1 MLRTPALDPGTARS
15 RDFRPMSH
23 APSALQQN
31 ELPSA
36 SPLARRTDLH
46 AQAVVFAH
54 DGHALL
60 PDLLEPDCAQRW
72 LAGIAAWREWALVTR
87 VQGRH
92 RSFDAA
98 AMDAIP
104 HARRAELDALIAAE
118 ARAGFQYLY
127 ERYPLDTLARGGHLH
142 DALMREMHALLRAPA
157 FLDLARTLTGEAGIT
172 FADGQVTRYRAGHFL
187 TLHDDHA
194 EDRERIAAFV
204 LNLTPRWGADYGGQL
219 QFVDAQGRVEHSL
232 VPRFNALVVFRVPR
246 PHLVSAVAPFVADSR
261 YAITGWFHTG
271 AEPVIAASHGA
282 AQR

>member
-1 MLRTPALDPGTARS
+1 MSRAARS
-15 RDFRPMSH
+15 
-23 APSALQQN
+23 
-31 ELPSA
+31 LPLSDATDA
-36 SPLARRTDLH
+36 SPLVPRDDRAAHAAGFARH
-46 AQAVVFAH
+46 
-54 DGHALL
+54 GYALL
-60 PDLLEPDCAQRW
+60 SDVLDADCAQRW
-72 LAGIAAWREWALVTR
+72 LACISAWREWALVTR

-92 RSFDAA
+92 HSFDAA

-104 HARRAELDALIAAE
+104 PARRTELDALIAAE

-127 ERYPLDTLARGGHLH
+127 ERYPFDTLARGGHLH
-142 DALMREMHALLRAPA
+142 DPVMREMHALICAPA

-194 EDRERIAAFV
+194 DDRERVAAFV

-219 QFVDAQGRVEHSL
+219 QFVDAHGRVEHSL
-232 VPRFNALVVFRVPR
+232 VPQFNALVVFRVPR
-246 PHLVSAVAPFVADSR
+246 PHLVSAVAPFVAESR

-271 AEPVIAASHGA
+271 TEPVIAPPPAA